1 MNIRT
6 GKSPTPAYQFTYFSL
21 KNKTYISKQTCLSE
35 FIGSEPKGWV
45 DSETAEQEILKA
57 LEDYRNE

>member
-1 MNIRT
+1 MRVQDRKT
-6 GKSPTPAYQFTYFSL
+6 PTPAYQFAYFCL

-35 FIGSEPKGWV
+35 FIGSEPKGWI
-45 DSETAEQEILKA
+45 DTEIAEQEILRA